1 MRKYTKKEI
10 DFIKQNPQMT
20 AKEMATSLNVDVDR
34 IYQISLKYKLPYK
47 QIAAPHRSNLTDREN
62 EVMEMFVQ
70 GYKYTYIADKLGV
83 SFTTIKTHLK
93 NIRSKLLIDFD
104 NTKHNTLTYTVY
116 EYLKRKERQAYL

>member
-10 DFIKQNPQMT
+10 DFKKQNPQMT
-20 AKEMATSLNVDVDR
+20 AKEIATSLNVDIDR
-34 IYQISLKYKLPYK
+34 IYRILLKYKLPYK
-47 QIAAPHRSNLTDREN
+47 QIATPHRVSLTDREI

-70 GYKYTYIADKLGV
+70 GYKYTYIAEKMGV

-104 NTKHNTLTYTVY
+104 NTKHNALTYTVH
-116 EYLKRKERQAYL
+116 EYLRRKEKNDR

>member
-47 QIAAPHRSNLTDREN
+47 QIAAPHRSNLTDREI
-62 EVMEMFVQ
+62 EVMEMFTK
-70 GYKYTYIADKLGV
+70 GYKYTYIAKFLGV

-104 NTKHNTLTYTVY
+104 NTKHNALTYTVY
-116 EYLKRKERQAYL
+116 EYLKRK

>member
-20 AKEMATSLNVDVDR
+20 AKEMATSLNINVNR
-34 IYQISLKYKLPYK
+34 AYQILLKYKLQYKHIVVPY
-47 QIAAPHRSNLTDREN
+47 RTNLTDREN
-62 EVMEMFVQ
+62 EVMEMFSQ
-70 GYKYTYIADKLGV
+70 GYKYTYIAKKMGV

-104 NTKHNTLTYTVY
+104 NTKHNALTYTVY
-116 EYLKRKERQAYL
+116 EYLKRKEK

>member
-20 AKEMATSLNVDVDR
+20 AKEMASCLNINVNRAYR
-34 IYQISLKYKLPYK
+34 ILLKYKLQYKHIVVPY
-47 QIAAPHRSNLTDREN
+47 RTNLTDREI

-70 GYKYTYIADKLGV
+70 GYKYTYIAKFLGV

-104 NTKHNTLTYTVY
+104 DTKHNALTYTVY
-116 EYLKRKERQAYL
+116 EYLKRKKKQ

>member
-20 AKEMATSLNVDVDR
+20 TKEMASCLNINVNRAYR
-34 IYQISLKYKLPYK
+34 ILLKYKLPYK
-47 QIAAPHRSNLTDREN
+47 RVNVPYRTSLTDRET

-70 GYKYTYIADKLGV
+70 GYKYTYIAEKMGI

-104 NTKHNTLTYTVY
+104 KTKHNALTYTVY
-116 EYLKRKERQAYL
+116 EYLKRKEKL

>member
-47 QIAAPHRSNLTDREN
+47 QIATPHRINLTDREI

-70 GYKYTYIADKLGV
+70 GYKYTYIAKKMGV

-104 NTKHNTLTYTVY
+104 NTKHNALTYTVY
-116 EYLKRKERQAYL
+116 EYLKRKDKS

>member
-10 DFIKQNPQMT
+10 DFIKQNSQMT
-20 AKEMATSLNVDVDR
+20 AKEMATSLNVDVNRAYR
-34 IYQISLKYKLPYK
+34 ILLKYKLPYK
-47 QIAAPHRSNLTDREN
+47 RVDVPYRTSLTDREI

-70 GYKYTYIADKLGV
+70 GYKYTYIAEKMGI

-104 NTKHNTLTYTVY
+104 NTKHNALTYTVH
-116 EYLKRKERQAYL
+116 EYLKRKEKK